1 MKRALNDSQEN
12 CGKSRYET
20 PQYLLYIYFY
30 WLCLLQFQEQSRFYT
45 EQHVAKPWLEPG
57 SSSDPD
63 SIQEPDLKNPCV
75 QGLLL
80 ALFAYDW
87 FSVSI
92 QERTRTNQKRDIR
105 PRDRDFKKSTVSRE
119 I

>member
-1 MKRALNDSQEN
+1 MKWALNDSKDN

-20 PQYLLYIYFY
+20 PQYLLNISIGSVS
-30 WLCLLQFQEQSRFYT
+30 CSSQEQSPFYT

-63 SIQEPDLKNPCV
+63 SNQEPDLKNPCV